1 MIPPLV
7 PSQVDPKHPVVLKD
21 YGLFTPAAAE
31 MADVVFVWLYN
42 RIKGAIIYG
51 PSQFGKT
58 HALLYWLRKLLSERM
73 GGPVPMVIWSHQD
86 GGASSPGML
95 HGKLLAAAG
104 QGPVGQRRGNT
115 IANQLVERLVQ
126 IACLSSDRYV
136 VLVIDEAQSMSERE
150 WRWLVQLHATLEIE
164 KVQLCIIS
172 VAAFQFNDRPRTL
185 ALTGSAHVSA
195 RFMLHDWPFRGIRT
209 PEELKFVLQGYD
221 EDSEWPEGSG
231 ISYTAGLARQAFAE
245 GFRVQ
250 NYTHEVWTALNT
262 LLPAN
267 YSGPI
272 EFPMQSIAVGAR
284 QVLLKTGAAGSAW
297 EQCTS
302 FDAWKQAVAD
312 TGHTR
317 LMSLVFTPGR
327 SSKNAQISH

>member
-7 PSQVDPKHPVVLKD
+7 PDQVDPKHPVARKD
-21 YGLFTPAAAE
+21 YGLFTPAIDE
-31 MADVVFVWLYN
+31 MVSTICVWLDN
-42 RIKGAIIYG
+42 RVKGATVYG

-58 HALLYWLRKLLSERM
+58 NALTFWLRVLLAERM

-86 GGASSPGML
+86 GGSSSSPGML
-95 HGKLLAAAG
+95 YGKLLAAAG
-104 QGPVGQRRGNT
+104 QGAVGQRRST
-115 IANQLVERLVQ
+115 SILHKLVERLVQ

-136 VLVIDEAQSMSERE
+136 VLVIDEAHSMSERE
-150 WRWLVQLHATLEIE
+150 WRWLVQLHATLEGE
-164 KVQLCIIS
+164 KVQLCVIS

-195 RFMLHDWPFRGIRT
+195 RFMLHDWPFRGMRT
-209 PEELKFVLQGYD
+209 PDELQFVLQGYD

-231 ISYTAGLARQAFAE
+231 MSYTAGLAPRAFAE
-245 GFRVQ
+245 GFRIK
-250 NYTHEVWTALNT
+250 NYSHQLWTALNA

-267 YSGPI
+267 YRGPI
-272 EFPMQSIAVGAR
+272 EFPMQSITVAAR
-284 QVLLKTGAAGSAW
+284 QVLLKTAAAGSAW
-297 EQCTS
+297 EGCTS

-317 LMSLVFTPGR
+317 LMSLVFIPSASNNG
-327 SSKNAQISH
+327 